1 MSDQKALPTRMVL
14 QSFKGKLVSANK
26 GYELLKKKSD
36 ALTVRFRKLLKEI
49 METKKE
55 VAEMSKEASISLAEA
70 NWAAGDIARKV
81 RDNVNQAAEV
91 VEVHIDNVGGVKLP
105 IFKSKH
111 RDVESDEIT
120 LVRGGS
126 QIEKCAKIWAE
137 LLQVIIRLSSLQT
150 AFISL
155 DEAIKVTNRRV
166 NALDNVVIPGVQK
179 TIAYIETE
187 LDELEREDIFRLKKV
202 LEVKKKKAA
211 LEKTVTEPID
221 EEFEECEEDKENRDN
236 ILLDYVIEDEQ
247 DIVV

>member
-1 MSDQKALPTRMVL
+1 M
-14 QSFKGKLVSANK
+14 
-26 GYELLKKKSD
+26 
-36 ALTVRFRKLLKEI
+36 
-49 METKKE
+49 
-55 VAEMSKEASISLAEA
+55 
-70 NWAAGDIARKV
+70 
-81 RDNVNQAAEV
+81 NQAAEV
-91 VEVHIDNVGGVKLP
+91 VEVHIDNVGVVKLP

-111 RDVESDEIT
+111 RDVESGGSRVLELPVDEIT